1 MKGAFDL
8 KPGDVVRNNL
18 FVRFVRAMEWT
29 MRSGLDS

>member
-18 FVRFVRAMEWT
+18 FVRAMEWT